1 MKNIGKI
8 LFKYR
13 SYTPLPFILVMFAFM
28 NPNLYSIISGLIL
41 IITGELTRIFA
52 VSYAGSETRTTSG
65 VGGSN
70 LVTQGP
76 FSVIRNPLYA
86 GNILIYLGIGIMSYS
101 FFPYLQ
107 IIAVCFFIFQYYA
120 IILNEEEYL
129 RNQFGEKYTLYCQAV
144 KRFLPFPKPVPSE
157 AQSKLPFDFAGGL
170 KSETRT
176 LQALTI
182 LIGIIIIYYLYTI

>member
-13 SYTPLPFILVMFAFM
+13 SYTPLPFIFVMFIFM
-28 NPNLYSIISGLIL
+28 NPNIYSILSGLVL
-41 IITGELTRIFA
+41 TVTGELIRIFA
-52 VSYAGSETRTTSG
+52 VSYAGSETRTTSE

-76 FSVIRNPLYA
+76 FSIIRNPLYA
-86 GNILIYLGIGIMSYS
+86 GNILIYLGIGIMSYT

-107 IIAVCFFIFQYYA
+107 IVAVCFFIFQYYA

-129 RNQFGEKYTLYCQAV
+129 RNQFKEKYALYCRAV
-144 KRFLPFPKPVPSE
+144 KRFLPFPKPIPPE
-157 AQSKLPFDFAGGL
+157 AQSKLPFDFTEGL

-176 LQALTI
+176 LQALII
-182 LIGIIIIYYLYTI
+182 LTGIIIIYYLYI

>member
-1 MKNIGKI
+1 MKKIGKL

-13 SYTPLPFILVMFAFM
+13 SYTPLPFILVMFIFM
-28 NPNLYSIISGLIL
+28 NPTLYSIISGLIL
-41 IITGELTRIFA
+41 TIIGELIRIYA
-52 VSYAGSETRTTSG
+52 VSYAGSETRTTAE

-76 FSVIRNPLYA
+76 FSLIRNPLYA
-86 GNILIYLGIGIMSYS
+86 GNIFIYLGIGIMSYT

-107 IIAVCFFIFQYYA
+107 ILAVFFFIFQYYA

-129 RNQFGEKYTLYCQAV
+129 RNQFGEKYALYCQSV
-144 KRFLPFPKPVPSE
+144 KRFLPFPKPIPQE
-157 AQSKLPFDFAGGL
+157 AQSKLPFNFTEGL

-182 LIGIIIIYYLYTI
+182 LTGIIILYYLYI